1 MKEDD
6 DVKKGIVYTKFIE
19 EIKRNVVPII
29 KGRAFERD
37 KTIRSNK
44 HPKTRRRAL

>member
-6 DVKKGIVYTKFIE
+6 DVKNGIMYTKFIE

-29 KGRAFERD
+29 KGQAFERD

-44 HPKTRRRAL
+44 HPKARRRAL